1 MVVGDGTYAAHGSH
15 RGRQLRDQQ
24 HQPPAGGSGVRYL
37 KLTRTGNTY
46 QSAISLNGDVA
57 ASYTTSAVR
66 TFAAGLPQALNVGFA
81 MSSSNNTNISASA
94 TFSDVHI
101 VDPSGNEII
110 GPNEFSGEIGAGTPG
125 GGGGGGP
132 RHPRRVR
139 RIRTT
144 SRAAQRRPSRR
155 CCRAASLTTT
165 SKGMRRP
172 RSRVAAISPTATRVI
187 AR

>member
-1 MVVGDGTYAAHGSH
+1 MRRTDRIAVGSSATSNIN
-15 RGRQLRDQQ
+15 
-24 HQPPAGGSGVRYL
+24 PVAGGSGVRYL

-46 QSAISLNGDVA
+46 QAAISLNGDVA

-66 TFAAGLPQALNVGFA
+66 TFTAGLPQSLYVGFA
-81 MSSSNNTNISASA
+81 VSSSNNTNISASA

-101 VDPSGNEII
+101 VDPAGNVII
-110 GPNEFSGEIGAGTPG
+110 GPNEFTGDIGAGTPVVEAAVA
-125 GGGGGGP
+125 P
-132 RHPRRVR
+132 RHRHRAR

-144 SRAAQRRPSRR
+144 SRAAPRLRSLR

-165 SKGMRRP
+165 SKGMP
-172 RSRVAAISPTATRVI
+172 RLPSRAAAISRTATRVI